1 VAGTIDSLWRGNVAL
16 GWRVLAAVAPQCFAL
31 CSRRFLAFND
41 VQGSS
46 TFFCGRHDV
55 SLVHARGNVQDA
67 IGNSS
72 IQL

>member
-1 VAGTIDSLWRGNVAL
+1 MAGTIDSLWRGSVAL
-16 GWRVLAAVAPQCFAL
+16 GWSVLAAVAPQCFAL

-41 VQGSS
+41 VQVP
-46 TFFCGRHDV
+46 FFCGRHDV